1 MGNIEKIRCKNCNIE
16 QDVMTGAGMRY
27 CNIEIIDILFDKE
40 MTKKLKNTLDKN
52 KGMTW
57 FARNA
62 AAWCP
67 SCKKIVECGV
77 LTLKTADGK
86 SGIYRSKC
94 SCGSELQLLTEEH
107 ICPICKRKMEV
118 TVVGHWD

>member
-1 MGNIEKIRCKNCNIE
+1 MGNIVKIRCKNCNIE
-16 QDVMTGAGMRY
+16 QDIKIGAGIRF
-27 CNIEIIDILFDKE
+27 CNIEIIDILFNKG
-40 MTKKLKNTLDKN
+40 MTQKLKNTLDKN

-77 LTLKTADGK
+77 LTLNSADGK
-86 SGIYRSKC
+86 SGVYRSKC
-94 SCGSELQLLTEEH
+94 RCGSEMNLLTEDH
-107 ICPICKRKMEV
+107 ACPICKRKMEL